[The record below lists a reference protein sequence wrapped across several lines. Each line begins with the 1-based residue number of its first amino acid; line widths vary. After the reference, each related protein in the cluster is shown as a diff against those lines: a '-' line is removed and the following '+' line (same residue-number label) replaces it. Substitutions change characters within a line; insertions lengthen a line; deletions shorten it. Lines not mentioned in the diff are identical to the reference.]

1 MNRRSFL
8 VLSGLVG
15 GGLVG
20 GAVLAGCQQPGAA
33 GGAPAGGASA
43 DVPGVT
49 DLADPARLRT
59 AEAVTS
65 SFENSSTELPY
76 ASAQDIGDGRGITAG
91 RAGFTSGTHDLLLVV
106 RRYEESAGGDPTP
119 LTGYLPALTAI
130 DAAVTAGGDGGDT
143 TGLEGFPAAWR
154 QASQTDPRLNRA
166 QDDVY
171 RRLYFDPAMA
181 QARRIG
187 MTSAPGAAGPPGLGG
202 PARHRDRPG
211 RPGHDDRRDHRG
223 ARRRGA
229 AGPVRVAGGVPGGA
243 PGPPAR
249 PGRRG
254 DRRGLAEVGP
264 AVDTLETLL
273 EEERFDLATPLDWT
287 FAGQAFHFAG

>member
-8 VLSGLVG
+8 VLGGLVG

-49 DLADPARLRT
+49 DLADPGRLRT
-59 AEAVTS
+59 AEAVIS

-143 TGLEGFPAAWR
+143 TGLEGFPEAWR

-171 RRLYFDPAMA
+171 RRLYFEPAMA

-187 MTSAPGAAGPPGLGG
+187 MTSALGQLVLLDSAVQHGTGTDPDGL
-202 PARHRDRPG
+202 ATMIDETTEAH
-211 RPGHDDRRDHRG
+211 
-223 ARRRGA
+223 
-229 AGPVRVAGGVPGGA
+229 GGA
-243 PGPPAR
+243 EQPDRSGWLEEFLEVRRAHLLDPA
-249 PGRRG
+249 
-254 DRRGLAEVGP
+254 DAETAEVWRRSVP
-264 AVDTLETLL
+264 RVDTLETLL

>member
-8 VLSGLVG
+8 VLSGVVG

-20 GAVLAGCQQPGAA
+20 GTVLAGCQQPGAA
-33 GGAPAGGASA
+33 EGAPAGGPSA
-43 DVPGVT
+43 EVAGVT
-49 DLADPARLRT
+49 DLADPGRLRT
-59 AEAVTS
+59 AEAVIS

-106 RRYEESAGGDPTP
+106 RRYEESAGGEQTP
-119 LTGYLPALTAI
+119 LTGYLSALTAI
-130 DAAVTAGGDGGDT
+130 DAAVTAGGDGSDT

-187 MTSAPGAAGPPGLGG
+187 MTSALGQLVLLDSAVQHGTGTDPDGL
-202 PARHRDRPG
+202 ATMIDETTEAH
-211 RPGHDDRRDHRG
+211 
-223 ARRRGA
+223 
-229 AGPVRVAGGVPGGA
+229 GGA
-243 PGPPAR
+243 EQPDRSGWLEEFLEVRRAHLLDPA
-249 PGRRG
+249 
-254 DRRGLAEVGP
+254 DAETAEVWRRSVP
-264 AVDTLETLL
+264 RVDTLETLV
-273 EEERFDLATPLDWT
+273 EQERFDLATPLNWT